1 MLSVPPKVSD
11 FGFHVNTVSEQLHEG
26 RSEILGRLFCDKALT
41 SQQRRLRR
49 DLGRRYSRLRRQAS
63 FTCPKCGGRRFI
75 RKGRRWRLYHSM
87 IGKTRLPIV
96 QVQCQGCGARFCP
109 YKDRIGLAYDQRI
122 SSGLKERQL
131 SITCQVPYRM
141 AQRCVHQC
149 LGVSCSAATIRKHLD
164 QAAEKI
170 RQLHVGAAGQVVYQD
185 STKVK
190 AGAKERGV
198 PVHLAITA
206 QPTGAVSG
214 RNQIHKR
221 LLFLQTGSG
230 SEVKEGLKS
239 LGAEAIVHDGDMDLA
254 GCAPKLQRCL
264 WHLPYQLQHFL
275 WLDGM
280 AWERRKHYIKELTRV
295 LYKSSTTK
303 KMEKRYEQFM
313 KKLKG
318 QNLKRSFIHL
328 KRAQKELSTSR
339 RYRFAYHTTSPA
351 EREMREI
358 NRRTD
363 IGVRWS
369 IPGVENLLLVKTWY
383 RLNQPER

>member
-11 FGFHVNTVSEQLHEG
+11 FGFHVNSVSEQLHENH
-26 RSEILGRLFCDKALT
+26 SEILGRVFFERALT
-41 SQQRRLRR
+41 CQQRRLRR
-49 DLGRRYSRLRRQAS
+49 DLGDRYSRLRRRAS
-63 FTCPKCGGRRFI
+63 FTCPRCRGRHFI
-75 RKGRRWRLYHSM
+75 RKGRRWRLYTST
-87 IGKTRLPIV
+87 IGKTKLPIV
-96 QVQCQGCGARFCP
+96 QVQCRCCGARFCP
-109 YKDRIGLAYDQRI
+109 YKDRIGLAFDQRI
-122 SSGLKERQL
+122 SSGLKDRQL
-131 SITCQVPYRM
+131 SITCQVPYGR
-141 AQRCVHQC
+141 ARWCVDRC
-149 LGVSCSAATIRKHLD
+149 LGVSCSEATIRKHLD
-164 QAAEKI
+164 RAAEKI
-170 RQLHVGAAGQVVYQD
+170 RRLRVGAAGEVVYQD

-190 AGAKERGV
+190 AGAKERGAS
-198 PVHLAITA
+198 VHLAITA
-206 QPTGAVSG
+206 QPKGPVSG

-221 LLFLQTGSG
+221 LLFLRTGSG
-230 SEVKEGLKS
+230 HVVKESLKS
-239 LGAEAIVHDGDMDLA
+239 LGAEAIVHDGDMDLS

-280 AWERRKHYIKELTRV
+280 AWERRKRYIKELTGV

-303 KMEKRYEQFM
+303 KMEHRYEQFT

-358 NRRTD
+358 NRRAD